1 MSSPY
6 PAAVLFGT
14 LLFVLRHQAHAKEHH
29 AALLAAL
36 RAALDGKNMH
46 LDADPESFRLN
57 GEEVALRAPGVMFAN
72 EQLLLHGVRQA
83 DIPAGTTDE
92 DLLRMATVLGSF
104 AGTYDSF
111 QDVLV
116 ALGPT
121 AGRISLTPGANQ
133 FEVFGVVPWRPR
145 TAFGPEPD
153 DVAGLD
159 LPRMLRDESSD
170 FERQHEVTLDLPG
183 ESDSGTAG
191 MPTSG
196 RSAAARPPLE
206 VLLAQGKDAIARED
220 WNGLLEV
227 ALLIVEAEAE
237 APSELASST
246 HRIELKRL
254 LSREHLA
261 MIARLAHGERK
272 QEAIAL
278 LRRFGADATEILM
291 DLLVEAMNM
300 GERRGYHSA
309 ISQMSEGTDVIIQHL
324 THQHWYVVRNAAEL
338 CGEMELADA
347 VPPLTEQAAHPDE
360 RVRKAVAQALS
371 RIGTAGT
378 VEPLRKLLQD
388 PAAAVRMQALAHLGG
403 RRARGMVV
411 PVGELLRKEEDPDVL
426 HEALLALGRI
436 GSLDAIAL
444 LRNYAAPGGRVLN
457 RKPVPLRLTAVRAL
471 QKAGPASTDALSV
484 LQDDESPEV
493 RAAAAAALTALRP

>member
-6 PAAVLFGT
+6 PATVLFGA
-14 LLFVLRHQAHAKEHH
+14 LLFVMRHHPSATDHQ

-36 RAALDGKNMH
+36 RAALDGGGMH
-46 LDADPESFRLN
+46 LEADPESFRLN
-57 GEEVALRAPGVMFAN
+57 GEEAALQVPGVMFAN

-83 DIPAGTTDE
+83 DIPAGTRDE
-92 DLLRMATVLGSF
+92 DFIRLATVLASF

-111 QDVLV
+111 QEVTA
-116 ALGPT
+116 ALGST
-121 AGRISLTPGANQ
+121 AGRVSLTPGANQ
-133 FEVFGVVPWRPR
+133 FEVFGVLPWQPR
-145 TAFGPEPD
+145 IVFGPESGEGD
-153 DVAGLD
+153 DLGLPRILRDDSSEFERPREVSLD
-159 LPRMLRDESSD
+159 LQS
-170 FERQHEVTLDLPG
+170 
-183 ESDSGTAG
+183 ESDGSTSG

-196 RSAAARPPLE
+196 RSAAPRRPLE
-206 VLLAQGKDAIARED
+206 VLLRLGREAIQRED
-220 WNGLLEV
+220 WNGLLEA

-237 APSELASST
+237 SPSELASST

-272 QEAIAL
+272 QEAIML

-324 THQHWYVVRNAAEL
+324 GHQQWYVVRNAAEL
-338 CGEMELADA
+338 CGEMGLADA
-347 VPPLTEQAAHPDE
+347 APPLSRQADHPDE

-371 RIGTAGT
+371 RIGTVAT

-388 PAAAVRMQALAHLGG
+388 SSAAVRIQAVAYLGG
-403 RRARGMVV
+403 RRARGMVI
-411 PVGELLRKEEDPDVL
+411 PVGELLRKEENPDVQ

-436 GSLDAIAL
+436 GSAEAIAL
-444 LRNYAAPGGRVLN
+444 LKEYAAPGGKVLN

-471 QKAGPASTDALSV
+471 AKAGPAATDALAI
-484 LQDDESPEV
+484 LQDDESADV
-493 RAAAAAALTALRP
+493 RAAATAALAALRP

>member
-1 MSSPY
+1 MPSPY
-6 PAAVLFGT
+6 PAAVLFGA
-14 LLFVLRHQAHAKEHH
+14 LLFVVRHHAQAKEHQ

-36 RAALDGKNMH
+36 RAALDGQGLH
-46 LDADPESFRLN
+46 VEADPESFRLN
-57 GEEVALRAPGVMFAN
+57 GEEVALQTPGVTFAN

-92 DLLRMATVLGSF
+92 DFIRLAMVLASF

-111 QDVLV
+111 QQVLA

-133 FEVFGVVPWRPR
+133 FEVFGVFPWRPR
-145 TAFGPEPD
+145 TVFGPEAGE
-153 DVAGLD
+153 VAGLD
-159 LPRMLRDESSD
+159 EPRHRAQRC
-170 FERQHEVTLDLPG
+170 ERVRARARSVPP
-183 ESDSGTAG
+183 SAG
-191 MPTSG
+191 RTGPRHFRNAHQRPLG
-196 RSAAARPPLE
+196 RGAAPPLE
-206 VLLAQGKDAIARED
+206 ALLRQGKEAIARED

-227 ALLIVEAEAE
+227 ALLIMEAEAE

-272 QEAIAL
+272 HEAIAL

-324 THQHWYVVRNAAEL
+324 NHQHWYVVRNAAEL
-338 CGEMELADA
+338 CGEMELAGA
-347 VPPLTEQAAHPDE
+347 VPALTLQVDHPDE
-360 RVRKAVAQALS
+360 RVRKAVAQAL
-371 RIGTAGT
+371 
-378 VEPLRKLLQD
+378 
-388 PAAAVRMQALAHLGG
+388 PASA
-403 RRARGMVV
+403 RRARWS
-411 PVGELLRKEEDPDVL
+411 RC
-426 HEALLALGRI
+426 
-436 GSLDAIAL
+436 
-444 LRNYAAPGGRVLN
+444 
-457 RKPVPLRLTAVRAL
+457 
-471 QKAGPASTDALSV
+471 AS
-484 LQDDESPEV
+484 
-493 RAAAAAALTALRP
+493 

>member
-1 MSSPY
+1 MFL
-6 PAAVLFGT
+6 V
-14 LLFVLRHQAHAKEHH
+14 RHQAHAKEHQ

-36 RAALDGKNMH
+36 RAALDGGAMH
-46 LDADPESFRLN
+46 LEADPESFRLN
-57 GEEVALRAPGVMFAN
+57 GEEVALQAPGVMFVN

-83 DIPAGTTDE
+83 DVPAGTKDE
-92 DLLRMATVLGSF
+92 DLIRLATVLASF

-111 QDVLV
+111 KEVLV

-121 AGRISLTPGANQ
+121 ATRISLTPGANQ

-145 TAFGPEPD
+145 TVFGPE
-153 DVAGLD
+153 AEEGTGLD
-159 LPRMLRDESSD
+159 LPRILREDSGEI
-170 FERQHEVTLDLPG
+170 ERQHEITLDLPG
-183 ESDSGTAG
+183 ELDSSPFG
-191 MPTSG
+191 MPTGG
-196 RSAAARPPLE
+196 RSAAPRPPLD
-206 VLLAQGKDAIARED
+206 VLLQQGRDAIQRED
-220 WNGLLEV
+220 WDGLLET

-237 APSELASST
+237 APSELAGST

-309 ISQMSEGTDVIIQHL
+309 LSQMSEGTDVIIQHL
-324 THQHWYVVRNAAEL
+324 GHQHWYVVRNAAEL
-338 CGEMELADA
+338 CGEMELAGA
-347 VPPLTEQAAHPDE
+347 VPQLTQQMDHPDE

-371 RIGTAGT
+371 RIGTVAT
-378 VEPLRKLLQD
+378 AEPLRKLFQD
-388 PAAAVRMQALAHLGG
+388 PSAAVRIQAIAHLGG
-403 RRARGMVV
+403 RRARGMTH
-411 PVGELLRKEEDPDVL
+411 PIGELLRKEEDPDVQ

-436 GSLDAIAL
+436 GSPEAVAL
-444 LRNYAAPGGRVLN
+444 LKEYAAPGGRVLN

-471 QKAGPASTDALSV
+471 AKAGPAAIDALAA
-484 LQDDESPEV
+484 LQNDESADV
-493 RAAAAAALTALRP
+493 GAAATAALAALRP

>member
-6 PAAVLFGT
+6 PPTVLFGA
-14 LLFVLRHQAHAKEHH
+14 LLFVVRHHAQAKEHQT
-29 AALLAAL
+29 ALLAAL
-36 RAALDGKNMH
+36 RAALDGGGMH
-46 LDADPESFRLN
+46 LEADPESFRLN
-57 GEEVALRAPGVMFAN
+57 GDELALQAPGVMFVN

-83 DIPAGTTDE
+83 DVPAGTKDE
-92 DLLRMATVLGSF
+92 DLIRLATVLASF

-111 QDVLV
+111 QEVLA

-121 AGRISLTPGANQ
+121 AGRVALTPGANQ
-133 FEVFGVVPWRPR
+133 FEVFGVAPWPPR
-145 TAFGPEPD
+145 TVFGPEAEEG
-153 DVAGLD
+153 AGLD
-159 LPRMLRDESSD
+159 LAGGSAGGLS
-170 FERQHEVTLDLPG
+170 
-183 ESDSGTAG
+183 G
-191 MPTSG
+191 MPTGG
-196 RSAAARPPLE
+196 RSAAARLPLE
-206 VLLAQGKDAIARED
+206 VLLQQGRDTIARED
-220 WNGLLEV
+220 WNGLLEA

-237 APSELASST
+237 APSELAGST

-300 GERRGYHSA
+300 VERRGYHSA
-309 ISQMSEGTDVIIQHL
+309 LSQMSEGTDVIIQHL
-324 THQHWYVVRNAAEL
+324 GHQHWYVVRNAAEL
-338 CGEMELADA
+338 CGEMELAGA
-347 VPPLTEQAAHPDE
+347 VPQLTQQMDHPDE

-371 RIGTAGT
+371 RIGTVAT
-378 VEPLRKLLQD
+378 AEPLRKLFQD
-388 PAAAVRMQALAHLGG
+388 PSAAVRIQAVAHLGG
-403 RRARGMVV
+403 RRARGMTT
-411 PVGELLRKEEDPDVL
+411 PIGELLRKEEDPDVQ

-444 LRNYAAPGGRVLN
+444 LKEYAAPGGKVLN

-471 QKAGPASTDALSV
+471 AKAGPAATDALAA
-484 LQDDESPEV
+484 LQNDESADV
-493 RAAAAAALTALRP
+493 RAAATAALAALRP

>member
-6 PAAVLFGT
+6 PATVLFGA
-14 LLFVLRHQAHAKEHH
+14 LLFVVRHRSHAKDDQ

-36 RAALDGKNMH
+36 RAALNGGNMH
-46 LDADPESFRLN
+46 LEADPESFRLN
-57 GEEVALRAPGVMFAN
+57 GEEVALQAPGVMFVN

-83 DIPAGTTDE
+83 DVPFQTTDV
-92 DLLRMATVLGSF
+92 DFIRLATVLASF

-111 QDVLV
+111 QKVLA

-121 AGRISLTPGANQ
+121 AGRIALTPGANQ

-145 TAFGPEPD
+145 TVFGPEAD
-153 DVAGLD
+153 EGSGLDVPAILREDSGEIERQHDISLD
-159 LPRMLRDESSD
+159 LPD
-170 FERQHEVTLDLPG
+170 
-183 ESDSGTAG
+183 ESDSGTLG
-191 MPTSG
+191 MPTRG
-196 RSAAARPPLE
+196 RSAASRPPLDI
-206 VLLAQGKDAIARED
+206 LLQQGRDAIERED
-220 WNGLLEV
+220 WEGLLEA

-254 LSREHLA
+254 LSRKHLA

-324 THQHWYVVRNAAEL
+324 GHQQWYVVRNAAEL

-347 VPPLTEQAAHPDE
+347 VPPLTQQVDHPDE

-371 RIGTAGT
+371 RIGTVGT
-378 VEPLRKLLQD
+378 VEPLRHLFQD
-388 PAAAVRMQALAHLGG
+388 SSATVRIQAVAHLGG
-403 RRARGMVV
+403 RRARGMTS
-411 PVGELLRKEEDPDVL
+411 PIGEMLRKEEDPDVQ

-436 GSLDAIAL
+436 GSPEAIAL
-444 LRNYAAPGGRVLN
+444 LKEYAAPGGKVLN

-471 QKAGPASTDALSV
+471 SKAGPPAADALAA
-484 LQDDESPEV
+484 LQNDDSADV
-493 RAAAAAALTALRP
+493 RAAATAALAALRP

>member
-1 MSSPY
+1 MPSPY
-6 PAAVLFGT
+6 PATVLFGA
-14 LLFVLRHQAHAKEHH
+14 LLFVLRHQSHAKEHH

-36 RAALDGKNMH
+36 RAALDGVGMH
-46 LDADPESFRLN
+46 LEADPESFRLN
-57 GEEVALRAPGVMFAN
+57 GEEVALQAPGVMFVN

-83 DIPAGTTDE
+83 DVPFGTTDE
-92 DLLRMATVLGSF
+92 DFIRLATVLASF

-111 QDVLV
+111 QQVIA

-121 AGRISLTPGANQ
+121 AGRIALTPGANQ

-145 TAFGPEPD
+145 TVFGPE
-153 DVAGLD
+153 AEEGGLD
-159 LPRMLRDESSD
+159 VPEIVRQDSSE
-170 FERQHEVTLDLPG
+170 FERQHDISIDLPG
-183 ESDSGTAG
+183 ESDGSTVG
-191 MPTSG
+191 MPTRG
-196 RSAAARPPLE
+196 RSAAARPPLD
-206 VLLAQGKDAIARED
+206 VLLKQGRDAIERED
-220 WNGLLEV
+220 WDGLLEA

-237 APSELASST
+237 APTELASST

-254 LSREHLA
+254 LSRKHLA

-309 ISQMSEGTDVIIQHL
+309 ISQMNEGTDVIIQHL
-324 THQHWYVVRNAAEL
+324 GHQHWYVVRNAAEL
-338 CGEMELADA
+338 CGEMELAGA
-347 VPPLTEQAAHPDE
+347 VPLLTQQIDHPDE

-371 RIGTAGT
+371 RIGTVGT
-378 VEPLRKLLQD
+378 VDPLRHLFQD
-388 PAAAVRMQALAHLGG
+388 PSATVRIQAVAHLGG
-403 RRARGMVV
+403 RRARGMTF
-411 PVGELLRKEEDPDVL
+411 PIGEMLRKEENPDVQ

-436 GSLDAIAL
+436 GSPEAIAL
-444 LRNYAAPGGRVLN
+444 LKEYAAPGGKVLN

-471 QKAGPASTDALSV
+471 STAGPPAADALAA
-484 LQDDESPEV
+484 LQNDDSADV
-493 RAAAAAALTALRP
+493 RAAATAALAALRP